1 MLVWMKSSR
10 SARAPGRVNLI
21 GEHVDYAGGSALP
34 LAIGQGSRVRWVK
47 TAEALTAFSSFDH
60 RRISLARPQED
71 DPSWAAIVAKA
82 SALTGC
88 DQGRLEIDGD
98 LPIGAGLSSS
108 TSLAVALVL
117 ALGGAMKEDDL
128 IAASW
133 ECEQALGTPTGFLD
147 QQAIVAGKKG
157 QCVLVDFSTM
167 KRRLVSLDP
176 QLQLYVIHSGI
187 ERELLNSPYA
197 QRRAEVHEAED
208 LLGPL
213 PHADRVSARSLSDAT
228 LSKRALHVLEECER
242 VHVAAAALE
251 DGDLKT
257 FGGLLNESHASL
269 RDLFEV
275 SLVKIDQLVEDLQ
288 GKAGVLG
295 ARLMGGGFGG
305 CILAASSREL
315 DFGTDLTWWKVEAA
329 AGASVH
335 ED

>member
-1 MLVWMKSSR
+1 MKSSR

-34 LAIGQGSRVRWVK
+34 LAIRQGSRVHWVK
-47 TAEALTAFSSFDH
+47 TAEALTAFSSFDNRH
-60 RRISLARPQED
+60 INLATPHKD
-71 DPSWAAIVAKA
+71 DPGWAAIVAKA
-82 SALTGC
+82 AALTGC
-88 DQGRLEIDGD
+88 DRGRLEIDGD

-117 ALGGAMKEDDL
+117 ALGGEMNEDDL

-147 QQAIVAGKKG
+147 QQAIVAGKEG
-157 QCVLVDFSTM
+157 QCLLIDFSTM
-167 KRRLVSLDP
+167 KRRLVALDP
-176 QLQLYVIHSGI
+176 QLHLYVIHSGI

-197 QRRAEVHEAED
+197 KRRTEVRQAED

-213 PHADRVSARSLSDAT
+213 PRADREAVRSLSDST
-228 LSKRALHVLEECER
+228 LGKRALHVVEECER
-242 VHVAAAALE
+242 VHAAAHALE
-251 DGDLKT
+251 DGNLKT
-257 FGGLLNESHASL
+257 FGGLLNESHTSL
-269 RDLFEV
+269 RDLFDV
-275 SLVKIDQLVEDLQ
+275 SLARIDQLVEDLQ
-288 GKAGVLG
+288 AKSDVLG